1 MKPLSAAAK
10 CIGLSGRFGV
20 SQDFFG
26 HRTRGAKN
34 LAVAVQMRLLLG
46 RHLSINLIRTDT
58 FDIVKQQRIDAAL
71 QTLRRIYASVNIGV
85 GRVRRYVVPPG
96 HEVIPGHDEAVDLWD
111 GWSAPNAG
119 IDVFLVRLIP
129 GGVNGMS
136 PTGGTCDKDSKD
148 DSGCVIDV
156 FDTTSDSD
164 TSSLVLGQVIAHE
177 IGHYLG
183 LPHEDGLVDNLMYP
197 VTPNGGRFYGGQV
210 GAMVLHCAMEDG
222 CSF

>member
-1 MKPLSAAAK
+1 MKRLGAAAK
-10 CIGLSGRFGV
+10 CIGLTGRFGV

-26 HRTRGAKN
+26 HRTKGARR
-34 LAVAVQMRLLLG
+34 LGVAAQMRLLQG
-46 RHLSINLIRTDT
+46 RHVSINLIRTDS
-58 FDIVKQQRIDAAL
+58 FDIVAQQRIDYAL
-71 QTLRRIYASVNIGV
+71 KEMRKIYATVNIGV

-119 IDVFLVRLIP
+119 IDVFLVRLVP

-156 FDTTSDSD
+156 QDTDDGLGLT
-164 TSSLVLGQVIAHE
+164 LGQVIAHE
-177 IGHYLG
+177 VGHYLG
-183 LPHEDGLVDNLMYP
+183 LPHEDGLPDNLMFP
-197 VTPNGGRFYGGQV
+197 STPNGGRLYGGQG
-210 GAMVLHCAMEDG
+210 GAMVLHCAMGAG
-222 CSF
+222 CSL